1 MFAKYRIMLMSI
13 GILTSSAF
21 AFQNTNTDSSDT
33 LYQLVTLAENVLF
46 GKNLESALS
55 FLASGSTVVSS
66 SRIADL
72 HSVLAGKDSSI
83 RVVEDSTRRSMEVR
97 LKTNAEE
104 NCAFLVLT
112 TATALHKDL
121 RYHTFIFEKDSTH
134 RWRLE
139 VWRTAD

>member
-1 MFAKYRIMLMSI
+1 MLMSI

-21 AFQNTNTDSSDT
+21 AFHNTNTDSSDT

-83 RVVEDSTRRSMEVR
+83 RVVEDSTRRSMG
-97 LKTNAEE
+97 AFE
-104 NCAFLVLT
+104 NQRRRGLRVSRAHHGNCT
-112 TATALHKDL
+112 TQGFPLPHV
-121 RYHTFIFEKDSTH
+121 HF
-134 RWRLE
+134 
-139 VWRTAD
+139 